1 MQNVPVV
8 VKIGGNDLESE
19 GFLDHLAEAVA
30 HVVQERPCVL
40 VHGGGKTVSR
50 LLRQVGI
57 EPLYVRGQRVTTPEA
72 LDVVEMALSGLVN
85 KRITL
90 ALWQHGVDAQG
101 LSGVDRGLLR
111 VQPWGEDMGRVGR
124 IVDVRVEVLSALFA
138 MGVVPVVSPIS
149 QGAEGSY
156 NVNADHAAGAI
167 AAALN
172 AEYAMFLTNVP
183 GVLVGRDIAP
193 RLTVTQA
200 QDLIARG
207 VIHGGMIPKVNAALD
222 AVRQGV
228 RKAIITNLGG
238 LETGTGTVFT
248 A

>member
-8 VKIGGNDLESE
+8 VKIGGHDLETE
-19 GFLDHLAEAVA
+19 GFLDQLAEAVA

-57 EPLYVRGQRVTTPEA
+57 EPVYVRGQRVTTAEA

-90 ALWQHGVDAQG
+90 ALWQHGVDALG
-101 LSGVDRGLLR
+101 MSGVDRGLLR

-124 IVDVRVEVLSALFA
+124 IVAVRTDALHALFA
-138 MGVVPVVSPIS
+138 ERVVPVISPIS
-149 QGAEGSY
+149 QGPQGSY
-156 NVNADHAAGAI
+156 NVNADHAASAI

-172 AEYAMFLTNVP
+172 AAYALFLTNVP
-183 GVLVGRDIAP
+183 GVLVGAEVAP
-193 RLTVTQA
+193 QLTVTQA

-207 VIHGGMIPKVNAALD
+207 VIHGGMIPKVNAALE

-238 LETGTGTVFT
+238 MEGGTGTVFT

>member
-1 MQNVPVV
+1 M
-8 VKIGGNDLESE
+8 
-19 GFLDHLAEAVA
+19 
-30 HVVQERPCVL
+30 
-40 VHGGGKTVSR
+40 
-50 LLRQVGI
+50 
-57 EPLYVRGQRVTTPEA
+57 
-72 LDVVEMALSGLVN
+72 N

-90 ALWQHGVDAQG
+90 ALLQHGVDAQG

-222 AVRQGV
+222 AVRRGV